1 MKESAVH
8 DGTHASFPSPS
19 RPGPDDP
26 QDVRGMCCPSRE
38 PRGRFSR
45 GSPWRGVALRGARR
59 SPPDSGSGR
68 QSDRRHCRAPRS
80 LRCCRAPSSMEALPM
95 IVTISAK
102 HMQLTEAIAGYI
114 RGKVSKLPRYF
125 NRVSGLEV
133 VVEPLPSHGF
143 HVELRANV
151 DHHTDFVCNTEHDN
165 LYACVD
171 LAVDRSRRQLSEHKA
186 RLRDRRH

>member
-1 MKESAVH
+1 
-8 DGTHASFPSPS
+8 
-19 RPGPDDP
+19 
-26 QDVRGMCCPSRE
+26 
-38 PRGRFSR
+38 
-45 GSPWRGVALRGARR
+45 
-59 SPPDSGSGR
+59 
-68 QSDRRHCRAPRS
+68 
-80 LRCCRAPSSMEALPM
+80 M

-102 HMQLTEAIAGYI
+102 HMQLTEAIATYI
-114 RGKVSKLPRYF
+114 REKVSKLPRYF

-151 DHHTDFVCNTEHDN
+151 DHHKDFVCNMHHDN

-186 RLRDRRH
+186 RLRDHRH

>member
-1 MKESAVH
+1 
-8 DGTHASFPSPS
+8 
-19 RPGPDDP
+19 
-26 QDVRGMCCPSRE
+26 
-38 PRGRFSR
+38 
-45 GSPWRGVALRGARR
+45 
-59 SPPDSGSGR
+59 
-68 QSDRRHCRAPRS
+68 
-80 LRCCRAPSSMEALPM
+80 M

-102 HMQLTEAIAGYI
+102 HMQLTESIAAYI
-114 RGKVSKLPRYF
+114 REKVSKLPRYF

-151 DHHTDFVCNTEHDN
+151 DHHKDFVCNTHHDN

-186 RLRDRRH
+186 RLRERRH